1 MGLRYIGVLG
11 VAIFALIT
19 AQSAKGVYFSPG
31 GIGHALIYPYYSA
44 QSAEG
49 GAMNTYITV
58 SNAFGGPTTVRV
70 RLREGRNGREVVSF
84 NLRLGLAET
93 WAGAV
98 VPTASGARLITRST
112 SCTEPAFEAAGDGS
126 SYLDLSSQAYSGSAA
141 DGMGVELER
150 VREGY
155 VEAFAMSELFSPGIP
170 FTCGDFQSGTMLLD
184 ELTLDGG
191 IAGTLSLINVATEWS
206 LRRRLCTIGSP

>member
-1 MGLRYIGVLG
+1 
-11 VAIFALIT
+11 
-19 AQSAKGVYFSPG
+19 
-31 GIGHALIYPYYSA
+31 
-44 QSAEG
+44 
-49 GAMNTYITV
+49 
-58 SNAFGGPTTVRV
+58 
-70 RLREGRNGREVVSF
+70 VVSF

-184 ELTLDGG
+184 ELSLDGG

-206 LRRRLCTIGSP
+206 LAPTPLHYRVSLNAANTCTVARRILILIQCNEVERALFSWIAALCIALQPTPD

>member
-58 SNAFGGPTTVRV
+58 SNAFGGPTISSSTTSR
-70 RLREGRNGREVVSF
+70 RAKRSRGGVV
-84 NLRLGLAET
+84 
-93 WAGAV
+93 
-98 VPTASGARLITRST
+98 
-112 SCTEPAFEAAGDGS
+112 
-126 SYLDLSSQAYSGSAA
+126 
-141 DGMGVELER
+141 
-150 VREGY
+150 
-155 VEAFAMSELFSPGIP
+155 
-170 FTCGDFQSGTMLLD
+170 
-184 ELTLDGG
+184 
-191 IAGTLSLINVATEWS
+191 
-206 LRRRLCTIGSP
+206 